1 MAKNRK
7 NQSAAIRF
15 GPALKALFLCLLI
28 AGSALGFVWQKSQV
42 YQLGRQ
48 IREKE
53 SRLAQLKRDNER
65 LDSLLQD
72 LCSPVK
78 LDLQA
83 RGLGL
88 APRRPEQVVRLAEMP
103 SASPDDK
110 SPLRR
115 LAARPAVVTPR

>member
-7 NQSAAIRF
+7 NQAAAIRF

-48 IREKE
+48 IHEKE
-53 SRLAQLKRDNER
+53 SRLMQLQRDNQR
-65 LDSLLQD
+65 LDSQLNYLG
-72 LCSPVK
+72 SPVK

-83 RGLGL
+83 RSLGLG
-88 APRRPEQVVRLAEMP
+88 PGRPEQVVRLTEMP
-103 SASPDDK
+103 PASPDDK
-110 SPLRR
+110 GPLRQ
-115 LAARPAVVTPR
+115 LAARPAGVTPQ

>member
-7 NQSAAIRF
+7 NQAAAIRF
-15 GPALKALFLCLLI
+15 GPALKTLLMCLLI

-48 IREKE
+48 IHEKE
-53 SRLAQLKRDNER
+53 SRLVQLARNNER
-65 LDSLLQD
+65 LDSQLQD

-83 RGLGL
+83 RNLGL
-88 APRRPEQVVRLAEMP
+88 VPGRPEQVVRLAEMP
-103 SASPDDK
+103 SASSDDQN
-110 SPLRR
+110 PLRQF
-115 LAARPAVVTPR
+115 AARPAGVAPQ

>member
-7 NQSAAIRF
+7 NQAAAIRF

-48 IREKE
+48 IHEKE
-53 SRLAQLKRDNER
+53 SRLVQLQRDNER
-65 LDSLLQD
+65 LDSQLNYLG
-72 LCSPVK
+72 SPVK

-83 RGLGL
+83 RSLGLG
-88 APRRPEQVVRLAEMP
+88 PGRPEQVVRLAELP
-103 SASPDDK
+103 PASPDDK
-110 SPLRR
+110 SPLRQ
-115 LAARPAVVTPR
+115 LATRPAGVTPR

>member
-7 NQSAAIRF
+7 NQAAAIRF
-15 GPALKALFLCLLI
+15 GPALKALFLCLMI

-48 IREKE
+48 IHEKE
-53 SRLAQLKRDNER
+53 SRLVQLRRDNER
-65 LDSLLQD
+65 LDSQLNY

-83 RGLGL
+83 RSLGLG
-88 APRRPEQVVRLAEMP
+88 PRKPEQVVRLAEMP

-110 SPLRR
+110 GPLRQ
-115 LAARPAVVTPR
+115 LAARSAGVTPQ